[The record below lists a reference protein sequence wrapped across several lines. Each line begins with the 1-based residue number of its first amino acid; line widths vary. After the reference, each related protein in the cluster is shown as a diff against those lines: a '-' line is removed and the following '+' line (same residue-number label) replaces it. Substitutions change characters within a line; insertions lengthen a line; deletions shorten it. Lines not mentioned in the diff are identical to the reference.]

1 MRTVAA
7 RNAPSSAIRTG
18 ASAFLRAASV
28 LLVAAAVLAMQV
40 SQAAEVAGV
49 KLDDKASVA
58 GQELVLNGAG
68 LRTRLMF
75 KVYVIGLYLPA
86 KTDSTSTALAGAPPR
101 RVQIVTLREL
111 SGEQLAD
118 SLVEGLQKNLSRP
131 ELDALGSRIENF
143 RKTMLAVGKA
153 PERTVIRLDY
163 LPDRGT
169 RLTVADTQRGE
180 DIPGAEFYQ
189 ALLRIWLGAEPA
201 QADLRAA
208 LLGKTR

>member
-7 RNAPSSAIRTG
+7 RNAARTG
-18 ASAFLRAASV
+18 ISKLLRASSV
-28 LLVAAAVLAMQV
+28 LLVAIAILLVQN
-40 SQAAEVAGV
+40 SQATEVGGV
-49 KLDDKASVA
+49 KLDDKVSVA

-75 KVYVIGLYLPA
+75 KVYVIGLYLPV
-86 KTDSTSTALAGAPPR
+86 KTDSASTALAGNPPR

-118 SLVEGLQKNLSRP
+118 SLVESLQKNLSKP
-131 ELDALGSRIENF
+131 ELEALGSRIESF

-153 PERTVIRLDY
+153 PEKTVIRLDY
-163 LPDRGT
+163 LPERGT
-169 RLTVADTQRGE
+169 RLTVAETQRGE

-189 ALLRIWLGAEPA
+189 ALLRIWLGAQPA
-201 QADLRAA
+201 QEDLRAA
-208 LLGKTR
+208 LLGKPQ